1 MECNYNSNC
10 ELLRHLYLKFYYLV
24 QILDKTYDLVIFSL
38 RDNIQIKWLTNSI
51 NNNMLSLL
59 SSFTMKSKINI
70 SIVPG
75 KEIKELYLFWSIIFT
90 LDNNTS

>member
-1 MECNYNSNC
+1 MECNYNSDC

-38 RDNIQIKWLTNSI
+38 QDNIQIKWLTNI

-59 SSFTMKSKINI
+59 SSITMKSKINV
-70 SIVPG
+70 SIAPE